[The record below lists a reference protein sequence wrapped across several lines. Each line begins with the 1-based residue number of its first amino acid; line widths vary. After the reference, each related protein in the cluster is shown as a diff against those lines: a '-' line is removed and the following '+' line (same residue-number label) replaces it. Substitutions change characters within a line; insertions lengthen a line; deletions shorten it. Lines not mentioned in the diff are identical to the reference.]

1 MTRAHSNMRRW
12 LCLVATCIAG
22 EAAAHENVADFYR
35 GKTLNVVVG
44 HEAGTGFDF
53 FGRTLSRYIT
63 RHMPGNPNA
72 IAQNMPGAGGL
83 RAANWLYNVAA
94 KDGTVVSVLAP
105 ETALKP
111 IFGDAAA
118 SYEPA
123 KFTWI
128 GNMDESIATCTV
140 SASSGITSVEQLFT
154 REAVFGA
161 TGSAAPTSKFAYAL
175 VNFLG
180 ARIKVVQGYKGS
192 NDLRIALN
200 RGEIEGA
207 CGPSHSTLKTQWKD
221 DVDSGRIRALV
232 QFGLKKLPDLKDA
245 AHIYDYAK
253 SSEDRE
259 IFDVAFGPHV
269 LGRPVI
275 APPGVPADRADAMR
289 AAFMRTMQDPD
300 LVAETAK
307 LGLEVRP
314 SSGAEV
320 AALVGRFA
328 SFPKRVIERATAGL
342 HEKR

>member
-1 MTRAHSNMRRW
+1 MRRW
-12 LCLVATCIAG
+12 LCLIAIFVASNASAQPSADET
-22 EAAAHENVADFYR
+22 VADFYR
-35 GKTLNVVVG
+35 GKPLNIVVG
-44 HEAGTGFDF
+44 HEAGTGYDF
-53 FGRTLSRYIT
+53 FGRTLARHIT
-63 RHMPGNPNA
+63 RHLPGNPNA
-72 IAQNMPGAGGL
+72 VPQNMPGAGGL

-94 KDGTVVSVLAP
+94 KDGTVMSVLAP

-140 SASSGITSVEQLFT
+140 SARSRITAIEQLLA
-154 REAVFGA
+154 RETVFGA
-161 TGSAAPTSKFAYAL
+161 TGVAAPTSKFAYAL

-221 DVDSGRIRALV
+221 DIESGRIRVLV
-232 QFGLKKLPDLKDA
+232 QFGLKKLPELAGA
-245 AHIYDYAK
+245 AHIYDYAR
-253 SSEDRE
+253 SNEDRAV
-259 IFDVAFGPHV
+259 FDVAFGPHL

-275 APPGVPADRADAMR
+275 APPGMPADRANALR
-289 AAFMRTMQDPD
+289 TAFMRTMQD
-300 LVAETAK
+300 AELLAEISR

-314 SSGAEV
+314 SSGSEV
-320 AALVGRFA
+320 EALVARFA
-328 SFPKRVIERATAGL
+328 AFPKSVIERATAGL
-342 HEKR
+342 HEQR

>member
-1 MTRAHSNMRRW
+1 MRLW
-12 LCLVATCIAG
+12 FCLIAMVAAG
-22 EAAAHENVADFYR
+22 GATAQPAMSDNVADFYR
-35 GKTLNVVVG
+35 GKTLSVVVG
-44 HEAGTGFDF
+44 HEAGTGYDF
-53 FGRTLSRYIT
+53 FGRTLA
-63 RHMPGNPNA
+63 RHIARHLPGQPNVVP
-72 IAQNMPGAGGL
+72 QNMPGAGGL
-83 RAANWLYNVAA
+83 RAANWLYNVAV

-118 SYEPA
+118 NYEPA

-128 GNMDESIATCTV
+128 GNMDESVATCVV
-140 SASSGITSVEQLFT
+140 STRSGIKMVDELLT

-175 VNFLG
+175 INFLG
-180 ARIKVVQGYKGS
+180 AKIKVVQGYKGS

-221 DVDSGRIRALV
+221 DIDSGRIRALV
-232 QFGLKKLPDLKDA
+232 QFGLRKLPDLQGA

-253 SSEDRE
+253 SPDDRAT
-259 IFDVAFGPHV
+259 FDVAFGPHV

-275 APPGVPADRADAMR
+275 APPGVPADRAQALR
-289 AAFMRTMQDPD
+289 AAFQRTMQDPE
-300 LVAETAK
+300 LLAETAK

-314 SSGAEV
+314 ASGTEV
-320 AALVGRFA
+320 EALVARFA
-328 SFPKRVIERATAGL
+328 SFPKSVIERATAGL
-342 HEKR
+342 HERR

>member
-1 MTRAHSNMRRW
+1 MRRW
-12 LCLVATCIAG
+12 LCLFPILVAC
-22 EAAAHENVADFYR
+22 AASAQPAMDDGTADFYR
-35 GKTLNVVVG
+35 GKSLNIVVG
-44 HEAGTGFDF
+44 HEAGTGYDF
-53 FGRTLSRYIT
+53 FGRTLSRHIT
-63 RHMPGNPNA
+63 RHLPGNPGA
-72 IAQNMPGAGGL
+72 VPQNMPGAGGL

-94 KDGTVVSVLAP
+94 RDGTVVSVLAP

-140 SASSGITSVEQLFT
+140 SARSGITSLDQLLT

-180 ARIKVVQGYKGS
+180 AKIKMVQGYKGS

-221 DVDSGRIRALV
+221 DIDSGRIRPLV
-232 QFGLKKLPDLKDA
+232 QFGLKKLPDLQSA

-253 SSEDRE
+253 SNDDRA

-269 LGRPVI
+269 LGRPVL
-275 APPGVPADRADAMR
+275 APPGVPADRANALR
-289 AAFMRTMQDPD
+289 TAFMRTMQDAE
-300 LVAETAK
+300 LLAETAK

-314 SSGAEV
+314 SSGADVE
-320 AALVGRFA
+320 ALVARFA
-328 SFPKRVIERATAGL
+328 SFPKSVIERATAGM
-342 HEKR
+342 HERK

>member
-1 MTRAHSNMRRW
+1 MTRVRSNVRRW
-12 LCLVATCIAG
+12 LCLVALCAG
-22 EAAAHENVADFYR
+22 DAAAAQENVADFYR
-35 GKTLNVVVG
+35 GKTLSIVVG

-53 FGRTLSRYIT
+53 FGRTLSRYIS

-72 IAQNMPGAGGL
+72 VPQNMPGAGGL

-118 SYEPA
+118 SYDPA

-140 SASSGITSVEQLFT
+140 SARSGITSVEQLFT

-180 ARIKVVQGYKGS
+180 AKIKVVQGYKGS

-253 SSEDRE
+253 SNEDRE

-275 APPGVPADRADAMR
+275 APPGVPADRADALR
-289 AAFMRTMQDPD
+289 AAFMRTIQDAE
-300 LVAETAK
+300 LLAETAK

-320 AALVGRFA
+320 EALVARFA

-342 HEKR
+342 HERK

>member
-1 MTRAHSNMRRW
+1 MRRW
-12 LCLVATCIAG
+12 LCLFGILVAG
-22 EAAAHENVADFYR
+22 DAAAQAMDDGVAAFYR
-35 GKTLNVVVG
+35 GKALNIVVG
-44 HEAGTGFDF
+44 HEAGTGYDF
-53 FGRTLSRYIT
+53 FGRTLSRHIT
-63 RHMPGNPNA
+63 RHLPGSPNA
-72 IAQNMPGAGGL
+72 VPQNMPGAGGL

-94 KDGTVVSVLAP
+94 KDGTVVSILAP

-128 GNMDESIATCTV
+128 GNMDESVATCVV
-140 SASSGITSVEQLFT
+140 STGSGIKTVDELFT

-161 TGSAAPTSKFAYAL
+161 TGIAAPTSKFAYAL

-180 ARIKVVQGYKGS
+180 AKIKIVQGYKGS
-192 NDLRIALN
+192 NSLRIALN

-221 DVDSGRIRALV
+221 DIDSGRIRVLV
-232 QFGLKKLPDLKDA
+232 QFGLKKHPDLKGA

-253 SSEDRE
+253 SNEDRE
-259 IFDVAFGPHV
+259 VFDVAFGPHV

-275 APPGVPADRADAMR
+275 APPGVPADRANALR
-289 AAFMRTMQDPD
+289 AAFMRTMRDGE
-300 LVAETAK
+300 LLKETAK

-314 SSGAEV
+314 SSGQEV
-320 AALVGRFA
+320 EALVARFA
-328 SFPKRVIERATAGL
+328 SFPKSVIERATAAL

>member
-1 MTRAHSNMRRW
+1 MRRW
-12 LCLVATCIAG
+12 FLLFAIVTAG
-22 EAAAHENVADFYR
+22 DAAAQTPNDSAADFYR
-35 GKTLNVVVG
+35 GKSLNIIVG
-44 HEAGTGFDF
+44 HEAGTGYDF
-53 FGRTLSRYIT
+53 FGRTLARHIT
-63 RHMPGNPNA
+63 RHLAGNPGA
-72 IAQNMPGAGGL
+72 VPQNMPGAGGL

-123 KFTWI
+123 RFTWI

-140 SASSGITSVEQLFT
+140 SARSGITSVDQLLT

-180 ARIKVVQGYKGS
+180 AKIKVVQGYKGS

-221 DVDSGRIRALV
+221 DIDSGRIRPLV
-232 QFGLKKLPDLKDA
+232 QFGLNKLADLKDA

-253 SSEDRE
+253 SKEDRE
-259 IFDVAFGPHV
+259 VFDVAFGPHV
-269 LGRPVI
+269 LGRPVL
-275 APPGVPADRADAMR
+275 APPGVPADRAAALR
-289 AAFMRTMQDPD
+289 TAFMRTMQDAE
-300 LVAETAK
+300 LLAETSK
-307 LGLEVRP
+307 LGLEIRP
-314 SSGAEV
+314 ASGAEV
-320 AALVGRFA
+320 EALVARFA
-328 SFPKRVIERATAGL
+328 SFPKSVIERATAGM

>member
-1 MTRAHSNMRRW
+1 MRRW
-12 LCLVATCIAG
+12 FLLFAIVTAG
-22 EAAAHENVADFYR
+22 DAAAQTPNDSAADFYR
-35 GKTLNVVVG
+35 GKSLNIIVG
-44 HEAGTGFDF
+44 HEAGTGYDF
-53 FGRTLSRYIT
+53 FGRTLARHIT
-63 RHMPGNPNA
+63 RHLPGNPGA
-72 IAQNMPGAGGL
+72 VPQNMPGAGGL

-123 KFTWI
+123 RFTWI

-140 SASSGITSVEQLFT
+140 SARSGITSVDQLLT

-180 ARIKVVQGYKGS
+180 AKIKVVQGYKGS

-221 DVDSGRIRALV
+221 DIDSGRIRPLV
-232 QFGLKKLPDLKDA
+232 QFGLNKLADLKDA

-253 SSEDRE
+253 SKEDRE
-259 IFDVAFGPHV
+259 VFDVAFGPHV
-269 LGRPVI
+269 LGRPVL
-275 APPGVPADRADAMR
+275 APPGVPADRA
-289 AAFMRTMQDPD
+289 AALRTAFIRTMQDAE
-300 LVAETAK
+300 LLAETSK
-307 LGLEVRP
+307 LGLEIRP
-314 SSGAEV
+314 ASGAEV
-320 AALVGRFA
+320 EALVARFA
-328 SFPKRVIERATAGL
+328 SFPKSVIDRATAGM

>member
-1 MTRAHSNMRRW
+1 MRRW
-12 LCLVATCIAG
+12 LCLFATLAAGDATAQAVDQSVA
-22 EAAAHENVADFYR
+22 NFYR
-35 GKTLNVVVG
+35 GKSLNIVVG
-44 HEAGTGFDF
+44 HEAGTGYDF
-53 FGRTLSRYIT
+53 FGRTLSRHIT
-63 RHMPGNPNA
+63 RHLPGKPNA
-72 IAQNMPGAGGL
+72 VPQNMPGAGGL

-128 GNMDESIATCTV
+128 GNMDESVATCTV
-140 SASSGITSVEQLFT
+140 SARSGIISLEQLFV

-161 TGSAAPTSKFAYAL
+161 TGIAAPTSKFAYSL

-180 ARIKVVQGYKGS
+180 AKIKVVQGYKGS
-192 NDLRIALN
+192 NALRIALN

-221 DVDSGRIRALV
+221 DIESGRIRVLV
-232 QFGLKKLPDLKDA
+232 QFGLKKLADLKGA

-253 SSEDRE
+253 SKEDRE
-259 IFDVAFGPHV
+259 VFDVAFGPHV

-275 APPGVPADRADAMR
+275 APPGVPADRATALR
-289 AAFMRTMQDPD
+289 AAFMRTMQDPE
-300 LVAETAK
+300 LLTETSK
-307 LGLEVRP
+307 LGLAIRP
-314 SSGAEV
+314 SSGQEV
-320 AALVGRFA
+320 EALVARFA
-328 SFPKRVIERATAGL
+328 SFPKSVIERATAAL

>member
-1 MTRAHSNMRRW
+1 MRRW
-12 LCLVATCIAG
+12 LCLIAILVAGDASSQP
-22 EAAAHENVADFYR
+22 AADETVADFYR
-35 GKTLNVVVG
+35 GKALNIVVG
-44 HEAGTGFDF
+44 HEAGTGYDF
-53 FGRTLSRYIT
+53 FGRTLARHIT
-63 RHMPGNPNA
+63 RHLPGNPSA
-72 IAQNMPGAGGL
+72 VPQNMPGAGGL

-140 SASSGITSVEQLFT
+140 TARSGITAIEQLFA
-154 REAVFGA
+154 RETVFGA
-161 TGSAAPTSKFAYAL
+161 TGVAAPTSKFAYAL

-221 DVDSGRIRALV
+221 DIESGRIRVLV
-232 QFGLKKLPDLKDA
+232 QFGLKKLPELAGA

-253 SSEDRE
+253 SNEDRAV
-259 IFDVAFGPHV
+259 FDVAFGPHL

-275 APPGVPADRADAMR
+275 APPGMPADRANALR
-289 AAFMRTMQDPD
+289 TAFMRTMQD
-300 LVAETAK
+300 AELLAEISR

-314 SSGAEV
+314 SSGNEV
-320 AALVGRFA
+320 EALVARFA
-328 SFPKRVIERATAGL
+328 AFPKSVIERATAGL
-342 HEKR
+342 HEQR